1 MSSPT
6 VKAGPAS
13 PPPSDQE
20 RSLRPSGPKKKKKL
34 KTVFT
39 KQFYLWHWVSSA
51 VCLASMLL
59 FAVTGITLNHAEDI
73 KVTPKVRTETFVL
86 SDTQLASLEGLAYD
100 EDTPLPKALAKEL
113 TKRVGTP
120 IQGKDAEWSE
130 YEIYLTL
137 ARPGQDAWL
146 LIDRETGDVEF
157 EQTSRGAI
165 SFLNDLHQG
174 RNTGTAWS
182 WYLDIFSVACVIF
195 TLTGLA
201 LLWVHCKRR
210 PSTWPLVAAGI
221 VLPIVLIVFFA
232 H

>member
-1 MSSPT
+1 MDSAPTPVTSS
-6 VKAGPAS
+6 VR
-13 PPPSDQE
+13 PP
-20 RSLRPSGPKKKKKL
+20 RPKKKKKL
-34 KTVFT
+34 KTIFT

-73 KVTPKVRTETFVL
+73 KVKPKVTNEKLEL
-86 SDTQLASLEGLAYD
+86 SESQLASLAGLEY
-100 EDTPLPKALAKEL
+100 EENTPLPKELAKDL
-113 TKRVGTP
+113 SKKLGTP
-120 IQGKDAEWSE
+120 VAGKEAEWSE

-146 LIDRETGDVEF
+146 LIDRETGEVEY
-157 EQTSRGAI
+157 EKTYRGTV

-210 PSTWPLVAAGI
+210 PSTWPLVAGGV
-221 VLPIVLIVFFA
+221 VLPIVLILFFI